1 MSLLDDGFARK
12 IAAQRRAWDMTT
24 EHGNKDRGPRQP
36 AAPKMGVCD
45 KCQPPVTTT

>member
-45 KCQPPVTTT
+45 KCHKETMV